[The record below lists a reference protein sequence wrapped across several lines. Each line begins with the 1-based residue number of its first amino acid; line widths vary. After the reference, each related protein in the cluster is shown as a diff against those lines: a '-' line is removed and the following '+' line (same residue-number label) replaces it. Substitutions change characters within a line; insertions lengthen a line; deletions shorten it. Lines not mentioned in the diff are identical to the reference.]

1 MQFAEVASGGAPL
14 HFDAMASAMDVLVE
28 SPSESQEA
36 AEGHNGMTTNEG
48 ADKTESNGCQDG
60 DAADGAAAGAGDE
73 EAATSANSSPGG
85 PANKAAPKPDPVF
98 EIAADLQVKIA
109 DLGNACWVVRP
120 HYYIVN
126 DILNI
131 LHQKGL

>member
-36 AEGHNGMTTNEG
+36 AAEGGVHNGMTTNEG

-60 DAADGAAAGAGDE
+60 DTAAPGSGTAAVAGAGDE
-73 EAATSANSSPGG
+73 EAATSANSSPDG
-85 PANKAAPKPDPVF
+85 PANKAVPKPDPVF
-98 EIAADLQVKIA
+98 EITGDLQVKIA
-109 DLGNACWVVRP
+109 DLGNACWVVRRP
-120 HYYIVN
+120 N
-126 DILNI
+126 C
-131 LHQKGL
+131 